1 MPPSPPKPSEFRLA
15 WMRFTDSVKPL
26 LVAVPDDRPL
36 DQFLPF
42 REKVYSII
50 QGKEFLEELDK
61 SWIVYTDYPLHET
74 GQALL
79 MEMNAFTFAAEVA
92 KETEPLEET
101 TKKTWMGR
109 LLGKASVVTG
119 SVKDIISDLPPMV
132 KNGITLFKEA
142 IDIFKKDSK

>member
-1 MPPSPPKPSEFRLA
+1 MPPTPPKPSEFRLA
-15 WMRFTDSVKPL
+15 WIRFTDHVKPL

-42 REKVYSII
+42 RDKVYGII

-61 SWIVYTDYPLHET
+61 GWIVFTDYPLVET

-79 MEMNAFTFAAEVA
+79 MEMNAFSYAAEVA
-92 KETEPLEET
+92 KETEPVEES
-101 TKKTWMGR
+101 TKKTWISR

-119 SVKDIISDLPPMV
+119 SVNDLVTNLPPWV
-132 KNGITLFKEA
+132 KSGITLFKEA